1 MFIGF
6 LLQLFVFVFN
16 KLTPKKLLYFEIGSG
31 YQIELNVTQMK
42 VSKEKKVENDCAL
55 IPLKDQPKHT
65 PLF

>member
-42 VSKEKKVENDCAL
+42 VSKEKKVE
-55 IPLKDQPKHT
+55 T
-65 PLF
+65 PYHI

>member
-16 KLTPKKLLYFEIGSG
+16 KLTPKKQLYFEIGSG

>member
-16 KLTPKKLLYFEIGSG
+16 KLAPKKQLYFEIGSN

-42 VSKEKKVENDCAL
+42 VTKEKKVGNDCAL

>member
-6 LLQLFVFVFN
+6 LLKLFVFVFN
-16 KLTPKKLLYFEIGSG
+16 RLTPKKLLYFEIGSG

-42 VSKEKKVENDCAL
+42 VTREKGIENDCAL
-55 IPLKDQPKHT
+55 IPLKDQPKNT